1 MAFKFENLKVW
12 QKSLDLAEDVDVLT
26 KTFPTTEKFVLSDQ
40 IRRAAD
46 SVSLNIAEGSTN
58 QSNAE
63 FKRFLTYS
71 IRSNI
76 EVVGCLYLGKRR
88 NIILSADFD
97 KLYKQCEEI
106 HAMLIALK
114 NSLK

>member
-1 MAFKFENLKVW
+1 MSFKFENLRVW
-12 QKSLDLAEDVDVLT
+12 QKSLDLSEEIDILT
-26 KTFPTTEKFVLSDQ
+26 KTFPSNEKFVLTDQ
-40 IRRAAD
+40 IRRATD
-46 SVSLNIAEGSTN
+46 SISLNIAEGSTN

-76 EVVGCLYLGKRR
+76 EVVGCLHLGKRR
-88 NIILSADFD
+88 NIITSLDFD

-114 NSLK
+114 NSLL

>member
-1 MAFKFENLKVW
+1 MAFKFENLRVW
-12 QKSLDLAEDVDVLT
+12 QRALDLSEEIDLLT
-26 KTFPTTEKFVLSDQ
+26 KKFPSNEKYVLVDQ
-40 IRRAAD
+40 IKRAAD

-71 IRSNI
+71 VRSNV
-76 EVVGCLYLGKRR
+76 EVVGCLHLGKRR
-88 NIILSADFD
+88 KIIQPEDFE
-97 KLYKQCEEI
+97 KIYKMCEEI

-114 NSLK
+114 NSLQ

>member
-12 QKSLDLAEDVDVLT
+12 QRSLDLTEEVDLLT
-26 KTFPTTEKFVLSDQ
+26 KKFTINEKYVLVDQ
-40 IRRAAD
+40 IRRAAH

-58 QSNAE
+58 QSNPE
-63 FKRFLTYS
+63 FARFLTYS

-76 EVVGCLYLGKRR
+76 EVVSCLHLAIKR
-88 NIILSADFD
+88 NIMNQEDFD
-97 KLYKQCEEI
+97 SIYKQCEEI

>member
-12 QKSLDLAEDVDVLT
+12 QKAIDLSLLIDNLT
-26 KTFPTTEKFVLSDQ
+26 KQFPKAELFILTSQ
-40 IRRAAD
+40 IKRACD

-58 QSNAE
+58 QSNPE
-63 FKRFLTYS
+63 FARFLTYS
-71 IRSNI
+71 VRSNI
-76 EVVGCLYLGKRR
+76 EVVSCLHLAIKR
-88 NIILSADFD
+88 NIMTQEDFD
-97 KLYKQCEEI
+97 SIYKQCEEI

>member
-1 MAFKFENLKVW
+1 MAFKFEGLRVW
-12 QKSLDLAEDVDVLT
+12 QKSLDLTEDVDSLT
-26 KTFPTTEKFVLSDQ
+26 KTFPSNEKFVLSDQ

-76 EVVGCLYLGKRR
+76 EVVGCLHLGKRR
-88 NIILSADFD
+88 NIITQSDFD

-114 NSLK
+114 NSLQ

>member
-12 QKSLDLAEDVDVLT
+12 QKSLDLSIEIDNLT
-26 KTFPTTEKFVLSDQ
+26 KTFPTNEKFVLTDQ
-40 IRRAAD
+40 IRRATD
-46 SVSLNIAEGSTN
+46 SISLNIAEGSTN

-76 EVVGCLYLGKRR
+76 EVVGCLHLGKRR
-88 NIILSADFD
+88 CIITPLDFD
-97 KLYKQCEEI
+97 KLYKI
-106 HAMLIALK
+106 V
-114 NSLK
+114 

>member
-1 MAFKFENLKVW
+1 MAFKFENLRVW
-12 QKSLDLAEDVDVLT
+12 QRSLDLTEEVDLLT
-26 KTFPTTEKFVLSDQ
+26 KKFPINEKYVLVDQ

-71 IRSNI
+71 IRTNI
-76 EVVGCLYLGKRR
+76 EVVGCLHIGKRR
-88 NIILSADFD
+88 GIIQLEDFERI
-97 KLYKQCEEI
+97 YKMCEEI

>member
-12 QKSLDLAEDVDVLT
+12 QKSLDLTEQIDLLT
-26 KTFPTTEKFVLSDQ
+26 KTFPSNEKYVLVDQ
-40 IRRAAD
+40 IRRAGD
-46 SVSLNIAEGSTN
+46 SISLNIAEGSTN

-76 EVVGCLYLGKRR
+76 EVVGCLHLGKRR
-88 NIILSADFD
+88 KIITISDFD
-97 KLYKQCEEI
+97 KIYNECEQI

-114 NSLK
+114 NSIQ